1 MTQARLHLLAYR
13 LRRYHWQDASLQRW
27 LGFVLLLIAASAAI
41 GWLPGRWLTV
51 AGCIVLLLLLTIGI
65 WLSARRYHIRFH
77 RQDLPPPAPMTL
89 SSETTFRI
97 TATGL
102 FEVEGKEQSFTE
114 LTALF
119 RSFATR
125 ERIVYAHVLRSRF
138 LWLAR
143 WPERDVGVWYA
154 FFTPDAI
161 EEIEVGKVVFGA
173 HPARPALHIRIRDE
187 KRVRDLYMGF
197 EDEGSRSKVWA
208 DLLADTSSS

>member
-1 MTQARLHLLAYR
+1 MQAQLHLLAYR

-27 LGFVLLLIAASAAI
+27 LGIVLLLIAAAAAI

-51 AGCIVLLLLLTIGI
+51 AVCIMLLLLMTIGI

-77 RQDLPPPAPMTL
+77 RQDLPPPAPMPL
-89 SSETTFRI
+89 SPETAFRL

-119 RSFATR
+119 RAFATR
-125 ERIVYAHVLRSRF
+125 EHVVYAHVPRSRF

-143 WPERDVGVWYA
+143 WPERDVGVWYV
-154 FFTPDAI
+154 FFKPDAI
-161 EEIEVGKVVFGA
+161 VEIVAGEVEFGA
-173 HPARPALHIRIRDE
+173 RPARPALHIRFQGE
-187 KRVRDLYMGF
+187 KRVHDLYMAF
-197 EDEGSRSKVWA
+197 EDEGNRTQVWA
-208 DLLADTSSS
+208 DLLADASSP